1 MTSPRPRPP
10 QLLDPPRLPVH
21 RFADMQLRGR
31 TAPLATRVYWPA
43 PLPASSPAD
52 RRPALLVLFPG
63 SAGDADQADAL
74 SRGLCSYAG
83 VVVLT
88 LVGGPGGPGGPGT
101 DDALGAA
108 RTTVDWAAD
117 HAAEL
122 GADPRRLVVAGW
134 GTGACLVAAVAQHAC
149 EQDWP
154 PIARQVL
161 IGPDLE
167 APVSVGGARMAPAT
181 VVTIGPGS
189 RPGSDEAG
197 RYAARLRGAGVRVD
211 ELRYE
216 GLHADDLTWVPWSA
230 GAELLVGDLARSLQH
245 RLGLPPTSATYL
257 EFATEDDAVGAA

>member
-10 QLLDPPRLPVH
+10 QPPRLPVH
-21 RFADMQLRGR
+21 RLADMQLRGR

-43 PLPASSPAD
+43 PAVDAAD

-63 SAGDADQADAL
+63 SSGDADQADAL

-88 LVGGPGGPGGPGT
+88 LAGGPGMPGG

-122 GADPRRLVVAGW
+122 GADARRLVVAGW
-134 GTGACLVAAVAQHAC
+134 GSGAGLVAAVAQHAC
-149 EQDWP
+149 EQGWP

-161 IGPDLE
+161 IGPDLDT
-167 APVSVGGARMAPAT
+167 PVPVGGARMAPAT

-189 RPGSDEAG
+189 RESTDDTG
-197 RYAARLRGAGVRVD
+197 RHAARLRGAGVRVD
-211 ELRYE
+211 ELRYD

-230 GAELLVGDLARSLQH
+230 GADLLVGDLARSLQH
-245 RLGLPPTSATYL
+245 RLGLPSTPATFL